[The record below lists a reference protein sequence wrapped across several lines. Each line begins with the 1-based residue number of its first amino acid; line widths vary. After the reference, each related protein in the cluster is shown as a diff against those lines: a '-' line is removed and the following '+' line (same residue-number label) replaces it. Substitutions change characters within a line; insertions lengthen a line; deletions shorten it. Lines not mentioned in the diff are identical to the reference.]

1 MGTTRNA
8 VEIQLWTALTTILIL
23 AYLRAI
29 AKYPWHL
36 SNLVHSLR
44 LNTFTKID
52 LQGWLDDPFSPP
64 KDDESLDM
72 GYPLFR
78 YRQSIFYKIIGKIFW
93 TLLEVTIK
101 NM

>member
-72 GYPLFR
+72 GVSFIPL
-78 YRQSIFYKIIGKIFW
+78 
-93 TLLEVTIK
+93 
-101 NM
+101 